1 MKMDDIL
8 LLAYVDGELAPEEQL
23 DVEKAINASADIAER
38 VALLEASQL
47 PYRQAYARQK
57 LPPVPDSLKQKVAAL
72 TQAYSLPPNVTMR
85 GTSAVGTGAGVNDPV
100 SADAQSILSRSAPP
114 RSRMRVALPWLAV
127 AFVGGAF
134 CCGIVLRLAPGA
146 ISGSSDRSGLQVAD
160 SGASPWVRAAASY
173 QQLYSRDTVALDSP
187 SPDVSARTVSNI
199 RHEDGIE
206 LRVPDLSSMGLTF
219 KRVQRLRFKDKP
231 LVQIVYLP
239 QEGPPVALCVM
250 KDTKPDATISQQRVD
265 RMDVVTWRQ
274 AELSYALIAEPG
286 SANLN
291 EIGKQI
297 AGSSVGAMFSQRP
310 STGNETTG

>member
-1 MKMDDIL
+1 
-8 LLAYVDGELAPEEQL
+8 
-23 DVEKAINASADIAER
+23 
-38 VALLEASQL
+38 
-47 PYRQAYARQK
+47 
-57 LPPVPDSLKQKVAAL
+57 
-72 TQAYSLPPNVTMR
+72 
-85 GTSAVGTGAGVNDPV
+85 
-100 SADAQSILSRSAPP
+100 
-114 RSRMRVALPWLAV
+114 
-127 AFVGGAF
+127 
-134 CCGIVLRLAPGA
+134 
-146 ISGSSDRSGLQVAD
+146 LQVAD

>member
-1 MKMDDIL
+1 
-8 LLAYVDGELAPEEQL
+8 
-23 DVEKAINASADIAER
+23 
-38 VALLEASQL
+38 
-47 PYRQAYARQK
+47 
-57 LPPVPDSLKQKVAAL
+57 
-72 TQAYSLPPNVTMR
+72 LPPNVTMR